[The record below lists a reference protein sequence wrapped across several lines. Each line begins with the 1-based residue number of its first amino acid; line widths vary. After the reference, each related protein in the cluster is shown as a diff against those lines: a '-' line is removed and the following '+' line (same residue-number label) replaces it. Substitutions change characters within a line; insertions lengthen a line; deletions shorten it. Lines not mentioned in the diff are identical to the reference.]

1 MMRTSHLLL
10 GFCYLTATIGV
21 AQSPFPLLPSTTLER
36 KADSIFA
43 HANVSNTPGGV
54 IAVLYKGDVLL
65 KKGYGMA
72 DIANKIPLTTASLF
86 NIASTAKQFTAT
98 CIALLEEQDKLSFE
112 DDIRKY
118 FPQLQIKKTITI
130 RHLISH
136 TSGLRE
142 AYVLAALSGKVN
154 LKGQVRK
161 QYKTTKHLVQLI
173 TQQHDL
179 NFEPGQEFA
188 YTNINY
194 ILLGEIVRKVSG
206 LSLAEFADQSIFKPL
221 GMTHTYFNDPQAIAR
236 AGRATP
242 YQLIDEKRRTYKPLS
257 IRNDQ
262 GVVGD
267 NNLITSVDDLILWD
281 QNFTKNRLG
290 LGRQAF
296 VQTLQTRYV
305 LSSGDTIHYA
315 FGLNVTPY
323 KTTRSIG
330 HGGDDYRY
338 TSLMIRFPAYHL
350 DLIYL
355 SNQSDYEDTQKKVFA
370 VANVLLNVSTPSS
383 KLVNEP
389 VQTNMVF
396 DSLSFKP
403 FTGQYM
409 GSGAKNRYSFRDV
422 FIRNGKPYL
431 SFQPQPNKHI
441 FELLPIGNQHYLFKV
456 EEPNVFVDA
465 WFTDPK
471 EEVGQTQL
479 IERFKT
485 DTLRYDRRLT
495 ASSSTPV
502 LTQFT
507 GIYKSQ
513 ELDSQL
519 KVKVKSPGLAIKR
532 GLITINTIPIGED
545 TFYAPEN
552 RAIFYFKR
560 DKSGLIKEFLISAVD
575 FRNVRYNR

>member
-1 MMRTSHLLL
+1 MMKTSHFLL
-10 GFCYLTATIGV
+10 GFGYLTATIGV
-21 AQSPFPLLPSTTLER
+21 AQSPFSPLPSTVLER
-36 KADSIFA
+36 KTDSLFA
-43 HANVSNTPGGV
+43 NANVSNTPGGV

-72 DIANKIPLTTASLF
+72 NIANKIPLTTASLF

-98 CIALLEEQDKLSFE
+98 CIALLEEQGKLSFE
-112 DDIRKY
+112 DDIRTY
-118 FPQLQIKKTITI
+118 FPQFQIKKTITI

-161 QYKTTKHLVQLI
+161 QYKTTAHLVQLMAK
-173 TQQHDL
+173 QQEL
-179 NFEPGQEFA
+179 NFEPGHEFA

-206 LSLAEFADQSIFKPL
+206 LSLAEFADQFIFKPL
-221 GMTHTYFNDPQAIAR
+221 GMTHTYFNDPLAVSR
-236 AGRATP
+236 SGRAIP
-242 YQLIDEKRRTYKPLS
+242 YQLIDAKKQRFKPLS

-267 NNLITSVDDLILWD
+267 NNLITSVDDLIRWD
-281 QNFTKNRLG
+281 QNFTTNRLG
-290 LGRQAF
+290 LGKQSF
-296 VQTLQTRYV
+296 VKTLQTPYI

-338 TSLMIRFPAYHL
+338 TSLMMRFPAYDL

-355 SNQSDYEDTQKKVFA
+355 SNQSDYQNTQQKVFA
-370 VANVLLNVSTPSS
+370 LADVLLNVSAPLPT
-383 KLVNEP
+383 LVPEP
-389 VQTNMVF
+389 LQASLPF
-396 DSLSFKP
+396 DSLYFKP

-409 GSGAKNRYSFRDV
+409 GNGAKNRYSFREV

-431 SFQPQPNKHI
+431 SFQPQPNKHV
-441 FELLPIGNQHYLFKV
+441 FELLPIGRQHYRFKV
-456 EEPNVFVDA
+456 EEPNVYVEA
-465 WFTDPK
+465 WFTDHK
-471 EEVGQTQL
+471 EGGQARL
-479 IERFKT
+479 SERFKT
-485 DTLRYDRRLT
+485 DTLHYDRRLT
-495 ASSSTPV
+495 APSSTPK

-507 GIYKSQ
+507 GIFRCQ
-513 ELDSQL
+513 ELDGQL
-519 KVKVKSPGLAIKR
+519 KVKVKRHGLTIKR

-560 DKSGLIKEFLISAVD
+560 DKTGLISEFLISAVD
-575 FRNVRYNR
+575 FRNVRYSR

>member
-1 MMRTSHLLL
+1 MVRTSHLLL

-21 AQSPFPLLPSTTLER
+21 AQSPFSSLSSTVLER
-36 KADSIFA
+36 KIDSLFA
-43 HANVSNTPGGV
+43 NANVSNTPGGV

-98 CIALLEEQDKLSFE
+98 CIALLEEQGKLSFE

-118 FPQLQIKKTITI
+118 FPQFQIKKTITI

-161 QYKTTKHLVQLI
+161 QYKTTEHLVQLI
-173 TQQHDL
+173 TKQQDL
-179 NFEPGQEFA
+179 NFDPGHEFA

-194 ILLGEIVRKVSG
+194 ILLGEIVRKVNG
-206 LSLAEFADQSIFKPL
+206 LSLAEFATQSIFKPL
-221 GMTHTYFNDPQAIAR
+221 GMTHTYFNDPLAVSRPDRAI
-236 AGRATP
+236 P
-242 YQLIDEKRRTYKPLS
+242 YKLIDEKKQKYKPLS

-296 VQTLQTRYV
+296 VKTLQTRYI

-323 KTTRSIG
+323 KTTLSIG

-338 TSLMIRFPAYHL
+338 TSLMIRFPEYHL

-355 SNQSDYEDTQKKVFA
+355 SNQSDYQDTQKKVFA
-370 VANVLLNVSTPSS
+370 VADVLLNVSASS
-383 KLVNEP
+383 KKNAHEP
-389 VQTNMVF
+389 IQASIAF
-396 DSLSFKP
+396 DSLYFKP

-409 GSGAKNRYSFRDV
+409 GSNSKNRYSFRDV
-422 FIRNGKPYL
+422 FIRNGKPYV
-431 SFQPQPNKHI
+431 SFQPQPNKHV
-441 FELLPIGNQHYLFKV
+441 FELLPLGSQHYLFKV
-456 EEPNVFVDA
+456 EEPNVYVEA

-471 EEVGQTQL
+471 EGGQARL
-479 IERFKT
+479 SERFKT
-485 DTLRYDRRLT
+485 DTLHYDRRLT
-495 ASSSTPV
+495 APLSTQV

-507 GIYKSQ
+507 GLYRSQ
-513 ELDSQL
+513 ELNGHL
-519 KVKVKSPGLAIKR
+519 KVKVKGHGLTIKR
-532 GLITINTIPIGED
+532 GLITISAIPIGED

-560 DKSGLIKEFLISAVD
+560 NQAGQINEFLISAVD
-575 FRNVRYNR
+575 FRNVRYSR